1 MQRPLDKWSG
11 NDVIAALERENV
23 KPPNKLGVFH
33 FVEHLG
39 SGWGVCQMR
48 RLRRVIALLGLIILA
63 SAARAEDE
71 PGSRVP
77 DLTGT
82 WVAVSLASISWH
94 GHVVDLETHQR
105 KVEITEQTGPVFK
118 GEVTWTRAGHL
129 PQLHDGERLTNTGT
143 ETVLGVVHWDN
154 ATITLVDSDPTMRF
168 WRLVNENTIEAVQA
182 EPGQHA
188 IVGRTIYVRQKAK
201 P

>member
-1 MQRPLDKWSG
+1 VKRPCC
-11 NDVIAALERENV
+11 VIAFLSLV
-23 KPPNKLGVFH
+23 
-33 FVEHLG
+33 
-39 SGWGVCQMR
+39 
-48 RLRRVIALLGLIILA
+48 ILA
-63 SAARAEDE
+63 GAALAEDE
-71 PGSRVP
+71 PGGRVP

-82 WVAVSLASISWH
+82 WLAVSLASISWN
-94 GHVVDLETHQR
+94 GDVVDLETHQR
-105 KVEITEQTGPVFK
+105 RVEITEQAGPVFK

-143 ETVLGVVHWDN
+143 ESVLGVVHWDN

-182 EPGQHA
+182 EAGPHA
-188 IVGRTIYVRQKAK
+188 IVGRTVYIRQKAQ